1 MRVRFAFD
9 ARMSHIVGHAEASGM
24 LEKWKFLRRLAVSLS
39 AIGAL
44 VTFVGC
50 GSSSDRLAISGEV
63 TLDGVPLGSG
73 SIRFTSLESQKL
85 LASGAVIQNGRYSI
99 PAKKGLWPGTYRV
112 EMSSPDLAAPPVMVR
127 DTPDSM
133 GIPAAP
139 DRIPPEYNVNS
150 EKTIVVTIDGD
161 NHFVFDIASRSLK

>member
-1 MRVRFAFD
+1 
-9 ARMSHIVGHAEASGM
+9 M
-24 LEKWKFLRRLAVSLS
+24 LERWKLSRRLAELLPAV
-39 AIGAL
+39 GL
-44 VTFVGC
+44 VIILAGC
-50 GSSSDRLAISGEV
+50 GSTSDRLAISGEV
-63 TLDGVPLGSG
+63 SLDGVPLDGG
-73 SIRFTSLESQKL
+73 WIRFTSLEGQDL
-85 LASGAVIQNGRYSI
+85 MASGAVIQNGRYSI
-99 PAKKGLWPGTYRV
+99 PAKKGLRPGTYRV

-150 EKTIVVTIDGD
+150 EKTIEVTIDGD